1 MGLTLGKSLNRNYN
15 IRLPLLDG
23 YYNIGIFYNTKSPFL
38 LFSIDPDFS
47 QSRETRH
54 SAKITMFKNIE
65 SSVFCETFLNLH
77 NYRSQSL
84 DIVNQFKEVKG
95 EYTDDV
101 VFILNEDIIL
111 AKVQTQDST
120 YYDQLTIYGFTLS
133 FFQNDFAF
141 ILTERQ
147 NIISKL
153 KKKVVR
159 TSAIQIATTPALEII
174 DSYRKE
180 QKESK
185 QIYNDMTIPK
195 EGVIKLE

>member
-1 MGLTLGKSLNRNYN
+1 MGLVLGKSLNRSYN

-23 YYNIGIFYNTKSPFL
+23 YYNIGVFYNTKSPFL

-47 QSRETRH
+47 QSRENRH

-65 SSVFCETFLNLH
+65 SSMFCETFLSLH
-77 NYRSQSL
+77 NYKSQSL
-84 DIVNQFKEVKG
+84 DIVNQFKEIKG
-95 EYTDDV
+95 EYSDDI

-111 AKVQTQDST
+111 SKIKTNDTV

-133 FFQNDFAF
+133 SYPNDFAF

-159 TSAIQIATTPALEII
+159 TSAIQIATTPALEMIN
-174 DSYRKE
+174 SYHKE

-185 QIYNDMTIPK
+185 QIYDDMKIPK
-195 EGVIKLE
+195 NGIIKLE